1 MGKTN
6 LLTLFITVIVV
17 VVAAELLVNDY
28 TSGEDLQKKMDAS
41 VDTVAPAGTDPDM
54 TGETTLLNFA
64 SESLAPKSTADLS
77 ASVINA
83 EPAPGEAVVAEGP
96 KKDGKVIEETDKAV
110 ITFALIG
117 RVGFHNI
124 VLQRVPFNGIMFE
137 KVDMRDFASVPII
150 RQNLLQN
157 NREQVA
163 EFYEMHSE
171 SQLLANEIYLLI
183 REKALTA
190 IEAGVNE
197 TNDFGSGSFYINYSN
212 RPDNAFLIVKVR
224 ESVYAFV
231 YKKELHSFI
240 KSLIPL
246 L

>member
-6 LLTLFITVIVV
+6 LITLFITVIVV

-28 TSGEDLQKKMDAS
+28 TSGDVLQKKMNAS

-54 TGETTLLNFA
+54 TGETTLLNFVDD
-64 SESLAPKSTADLS
+64 SLAPKSTAELS

-83 EPAPGEAVVAEGP
+83 SPARNEDKGIEGTIIV
-96 KKDGKVIEETDKAV
+96 DADKAV
-110 ITFALIG
+110 ISFALIG